1 MKTVHHIRDLCGVL
15 YTQRKLPKA
24 FDAVNQSYQRQTQL
38 VLAASFELRQGV
50 VEM

>member
-1 MKTVHHIRDLCGVL
+1 MKTFHHIRDLCGVL
-15 YTQRKLPKA
+15 YTQKKLPKA

-38 VLAASFELRQGV
+38 VLAASFELRQAV